1 MDLSCFSPLLA
12 GTQFREL
19 DEASCRAQA
28 IDTLAL
34 MERAAGR
41 AVAKL
46 LDIYPQQRRWA
57 VLCGNGNNGGDGLAM
72 ARLLTE
78 RGHRVR
84 CFRNL
89 TGKFSADNGSN
100 FARLGELLA
109 VAPLEAYRPAAGEIA
124 IDCLFGA
131 GFAGVL
137 NGPLADLVELM
148 NGGPVVAVD
157 LPSGLAT
164 EGPVQGP
171 AVRARHCLC
180 LGAMKAAL
188 LRADHEEFV
197 GQLHSIDIG
206 LEPAASGSYFL
217 NSPGLAR
224 QIRWPSAFSHKG
236 SRGKLY
242 GYGGSRHM
250 IGAIALAG
258 RAALR
263 SGCGLFMAAVPEE
276 IRGCFHQLVPE
287 ATSLALTDRPAVQA
301 LLAGPGL
308 GRGAEPVKH
317 LHALASHYRAL
328 PQIWDADALFHLAE
342 NADLRQAFLALDH
355 KIISPHPQEFAR
367 LAGHLPTE
375 EERPA
380 AARALAQQLRA
391 VVILKGKYTV
401 ISDGRH
407 CLINGSGNYGL
418 AKGGSGD
425 VLTGMVGALLAQG
438 YEPLAAA
445 ALAVHLHGLSAELSP
460 VHPQSLL
467 ASDLID
473 GLSAAWRHLQ
483 ELNNQPG

>member
-1 MDLSCFSPLLA
+1 MDFNSFSPLLA
-12 GTQFREL
+12 GTQFKEL
-19 DEASCRAQA
+19 DEASCRAQG
-28 IDTLAL
+28 ISTLEL

-46 LDIYPQQRRWA
+46 LAIYPQQRRWA
-57 VLCGNGNNGGDGLAM
+57 VLCGNGNNGGDGLVM

-89 TGKFSADNGSN
+89 TGKFTPDNDSN
-100 FARLGELLA
+100 FARLSELLA
-109 VAPLEAYRPAAGEIA
+109 VAPLETYAPAAGEIA

-131 GFAGVL
+131 GFSGAL
-137 NGPLADLVELM
+137 AGPLADLVAIM
-148 NGGPVVAVD
+148 NRGPVVAVD

-180 LGAMKAAL
+180 LGALKESL
-188 LRADHEEFV
+188 LRADHEAYV
-197 GQLHSIDIG
+197 GQLHPIDIG
-206 LEPAASGSYFL
+206 LAPTAATSYFL
-217 NSPGLAR
+217 NSPALAR

-242 GYGGSRHM
+242 GYGGSKHL
-250 IGAIALAG
+250 IGAIALAA

-263 SGCGLFMAAVPEE
+263 GGCGLFMAAVPAE
-276 IRGCFHQLVPE
+276 IRESFHQLVPE
-287 ATSLALTDRPAVQA
+287 ATSLPLDELPPVQA
-301 LLAGPGL
+301 VLAGPGL
-308 GRGAEPVKH
+308 GRSAEPLKH
-317 LHALASHYRAL
+317 LHTLADHYRAV
-328 PQIWDADALFHLAE
+328 PQIWDADALFQLATDAALREEFSRIE
-342 NADLRQAFLALDH
+342 N
-355 KIISPHPQEFAR
+355 KVISPHPQEFAR
-367 LAGHLPTE
+367 LAGFLPRD

-380 AARALAQQLRA
+380 AALNLARQLRA

-401 ISDGRH
+401 ISDGQN

-425 VLTGMVGALLAQG
+425 VLTGLVGALLAAG
-438 YEPLAAA
+438 YEPLLAA

-467 ASDLID
+467 ASDVID
-473 GLSAAWRHLQ
+473 GLSAAWRYLKDLAR
-483 ELNNQPG
+483 EP